1 MYQSKS
7 RHIFSPTKASFI
19 SNSNHCILVS
29 RRECLHQQRGEWRF
43 LWPDSSR
50 ISDGLPHQKTGREAR
65 SSKMARSRTRLMV
78 AMVFMLM
85 SAVTL
90 YALHSTVKESSSL
103 VWILTLGFVLGSCLY
118 GPITIFGIVSTES
131 APSHLSGS
139 SNAIAA
145 LAGNVGAM
153 ISGFPFCYVA
163 KMSGWS
169 TVFLILE
176 VATSAVLFVM
186 MASWFRHS
194 KTSTKSKED

>member
-1 MYQSKS
+1 MRAIMQPVAK
-7 RHIFSPTKASFI
+7 
-19 SNSNHCILVS
+19 
-29 RRECLHQQRGEWRF
+29 RRQFTQREGSAFTSSVESGGFFGRIAAGYLTDFLIRRLGEK
-43 LWPDSSR
+43 PD
-50 ISDGLPHQKTGREAR
+50 P
-65 SSKMARSRTRLMV
+65 MARSRTRLMV